1 MKLQYIVNTVWDE
14 KAMDIYAA
22 VNQASQSTPL
32 SRKVSFCTA
41 LAILAFGITVMLL
54 KGFQLV
60 YSFII
65 IIGLLLLTSQPAGR
79 RRARRRLMRALG
91 RERRNIDYRFGDN
104 FFEAAAQ
111 GGDTDQVA
119 YEKLTRLVETKE
131 YLFLFTAPGV
141 AHILGKQDFTQ
152 GTPDSLLH
160 FLAEKTGKQPEK
172 LEL

>member
-32 SRKVSFCTA
+32 SRKVSICAA
-41 LAILAFGITVMLL
+41 LAILGFGIAVMVL

-65 IIGLLLLTSQPAGR
+65 IIGLLLLISQPAGR

-91 RERRNIDYRFGDN
+91 RESRNIDYRFGDN

-111 GGDTDQVA
+111 GGDTDRVA
-119 YEKLTRLVETKE
+119 YEKLTRVVETRG
-131 YLFLFTAPGV
+131 YVFLFTAPGV

-152 GTPDSLLH
+152 GTPEGLLA
-160 FLAEKTGKQPEK
+160 FLSEKTGRQPEK
-172 LEL
+172 MEL